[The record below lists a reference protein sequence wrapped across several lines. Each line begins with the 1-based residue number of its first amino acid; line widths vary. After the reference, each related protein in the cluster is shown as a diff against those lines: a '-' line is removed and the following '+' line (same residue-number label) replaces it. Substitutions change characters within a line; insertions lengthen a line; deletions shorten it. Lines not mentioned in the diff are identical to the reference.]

1 MLYNDRGSGSD
12 SLNTREMERPRAAVS
27 ITGAISGNADISIGN
42 VVGRR
47 DGFVLLGAYVVY
59 FIYIMFV

>member
-1 MLYNDRGSGSD
+1 MLYNGRGSDG
-12 SLNTREMERPRAAVS
+12 LNACGTERPRAAVS

-47 DGFVLLGAYVVY
+47 DGFVLLGAYVAY